1 MNPSIDAYF
10 ASVYT
15 ASVFAFTIGVY
26 SSRYY
31 SMSNKCLCGDCRYIA
46 YHDVSTRRWFTRTI
60 AASLIFVN
68 SSSASAV
75 MNEIHGQNIDSF
87 STIYMHVDVIYDFV
101 WTWQYAASRSVSP
114 TKMSFNIHLSY
125 IHTTMW
131 RTHMS
136 LKSGLP
142 IYLPILL
149 WVC

>member
-1 MNPSIDAYF
+1 MAHMKLLVAHLFYYLNKTAISSGSVLLPILMTMEQKWHSTHVTCSSYVQVMITSMRGLFDAYS
-10 ASVYT
+10 AGN
-15 ASVFAFTIGVY
+15 GVVP
-26 SSRYY
+26 
-31 SMSNKCLCGDCRYIA
+31 N
-46 YHDVSTRRWFTRTI
+46 VSHIQIRAI
-60 AASLIFVN
+60 
-68 SSSASAV
+68 
-75 MNEIHGQNIDSF
+75 F

-125 IHTTMW
+125 IHTNMW

>member
-1 MNPSIDAYF
+1 MMLPMNPSIDAYF

-46 YHDVSTRRWFTRTI
+46 YHDVSTRRSFTRTI

-87 STIYMHVDVIYDFV
+87 STIYMHVDVVCKFA
-101 WTWQYAASRSVSP
+101 WTHWYADSRSVF
-114 TKMSFNIHLSY
+114 TIKMLFDNYLICMAAV
-125 IHTTMW
+125 MW
-131 RTHMS
+131 SKIRRNNQ
-136 LKSGLP
+136 
-142 IYLPILL
+142 
-149 WVC
+149 